1 MSNLNMFKEQLDA
14 ANPITTENIDAM
26 IAARI
31 SAKIA
36 FDEAQIRGWQDKKMV
51 FFMLERQP
59 GEVEM
64 LKVIEDQIP
73 GIIEQHEYVGMSG
86 IIPRF
91 KLKIKE

>member
-14 ANPITTENIDAM
+14 ANPITTEIIDAM
-26 IAARI
+26 IAART

-36 FDEAQIRGWQDKKMV
+36 FDEAEIRNWQGKKLV

>member
-1 MSNLNMFKEQLDA
+1 MFKEQLDA
-14 ANPITTENIDAM
+14 AEPITAEHIEGM

-73 GIIEQHEYVGMSG
+73 SIIEQYEYVGMSNA
-86 IIPRF
+86 IPRF